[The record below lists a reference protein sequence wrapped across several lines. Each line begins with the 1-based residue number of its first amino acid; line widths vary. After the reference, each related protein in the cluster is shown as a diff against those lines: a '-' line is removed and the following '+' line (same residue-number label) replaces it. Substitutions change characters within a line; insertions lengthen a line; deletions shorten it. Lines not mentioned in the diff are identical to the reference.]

1 MWLYRLSP
9 AVTAAIVTWSL
20 TRVLAGSTKVAA
32 TIAVCVLMIG
42 FLSTGQAYIVRRRIF
57 RRDMILQYGSPI
69 VASVIVALIIR
80 VIHI

>member
-9 AVTAAIVTWSL
+9 AFTAAIVTFAL
-20 TRVLAGSTKVAA
+20 TRFLTGSSKVAA
-32 TIAVCVLMIG
+32 TTGVCVLMFG

-69 VASVIVALIIR
+69 LASAIVALIIR
-80 VIHI
+80 VAHI